1 MNIQQGDRVLVNVAP
16 FIGSKSRGK
25 ESIPCGVLAVSGD
38 QIHVRSQEPYRS
50 VSLWVSSE
58 WIDVPSKPKR
68 QLAFSSR

>member
-16 FIGSKSRGK
+16 FIGSMSRAK
-25 ESIPCGVLAVSGD
+25 DSIPCEVLAVRGD

-50 VSLWVSSE
+50 VSLWVSSQ

-68 QLAFSSR
+68 ELALSSR